1 MIIGI
6 DLDGVILDTE
16 ILYRTEAELY
26 DINVLKQNSL
36 IDRSEMLTSK
46 RYNWPQKELE
56 KFYVMEKEFSKNALL
71 IAGAKKVIDM
81 LREDGHKLILIS
93 ARGNHDEEMK
103 EIGLESLKK
112 YDIHLDKYYIG
123 LNDKLSVCKM
133 ENVDIMIDD
142 NYYNCK
148 KLSEGKIFTLYFKDS
163 GMKNI
168 EDSKYLKTVYNWG
181 EIYREI
187 QNYMENNIK
196 I

>member
-1 MIIGI
+1 MVIGI

-81 LREDGHKLILIS
+81 LRVDGHKLILIS

-103 EIGLESLKK
+103 KIGLESLKK

-181 EIYREI
+181 EIYKSI
-187 QNYMENNIK
+187 KNYIK
-196 I
+196 NDN

>member
-1 MIIGI
+1 MVIGI

-56 KFYVMEKEFSKNALL
+56 KFYVMEKEFSKN
-71 IAGAKKVIDM
+71 GAKKVIDM
-81 LREDGHKLILIS
+81 LRVDGHKLILIS

-103 EIGLESLKK
+103 KIGLESLKK

-181 EIYREI
+181 EIYKSI
-187 QNYMENNIK
+187 KNYIK
-196 I
+196 NDN